1 MEIYQT
7 EEQQVEA
14 IKSYWQQNG
23 YTIIAGI
30 TLGFAG
36 FIGFNVYQDNKFEQ
50 ELAISDSYQTLI
62 EQSGKDDKAFTANG
76 EKFIS
81 ENGTNSYVALTALAL
96 AKESATYKDWP
107 QVQKQLTIAV
117 ESAPTDGIKAIA
129 SLRLARVQVQ
139 LEQYSDA
146 LATLNSNLPKS
157 FTAAIEEIKGD
168 VYLQQDK
175 IDLARNAYQAA
186 IAADGIATSPSLQ
199 IKLDDLAQVTTLPV
213 TNQLVDEKT
222 VVESVVMEPV
232 VK

>member
-1 MEIYQT
+1 VEIYQT

-14 IKSYWQQNG
+14 IKGYWAQNG
-23 YTIIAGI
+23 NTIIAGI
-30 TLGFAG
+30 ALGLAG
-36 FIGFNVYQDNKFEQ
+36 FIGFNLYQDDKFEQ
-50 ELAISDSYQTLI
+50 ELAVSDSYQTLI
-62 EQSGKDDKAFTANG
+62 EQSSKDAKAFTENG

-81 ENGTNSYVALTALAL
+81 ENGDNSYVSLTALAL
-96 AKESATYKDWP
+96 AKEAASHKDWT
-107 QVQKQLTIAV
+107 QVQKHLTTAIS
-117 ESAPTDGIKAIA
+117 SAPTDGIKAIA

-146 LATLNSNLPKS
+146 LATLSNNLPES

-168 VYLQQDK
+168 AYLQQGK

-199 IKLDDLAQVTTLPV
+199 IKLDDLAQVTTLPSKE
-213 TNQLVDEKT
+213 LVAA
-222 VVESVVMEPV
+222 PV